1 MDYWQKAPVNR
12 RQQVLIA
19 TMLDDRIPLDHPV
32 RLLDEILAGHD
43 WTSWEAH
50 YHGRLGQPPIHPQV
64 LAAAILYGL
73 IRRIR
78 SSRQLEYAINHSIDF
93 MWLVSGRSID
103 HSTLCEFR
111 TKFKKELKTLYR
123 HVCRIAAAM
132 GLIRLMDVAVDGT
145 RVRSQNGRHKT
156 WNQKQIEA
164 LLDEL
169 ERQCEQQIKQAELED
184 STDALLLDDGESLD
198 RLPPDLADLRE
209 RQVRLRELL
218 RQAQEADQA
227 RRREGIDPEKN
238 PAQIPRTDPD
248 SRVLPN
254 KEGGYAPNYTPVT
267 AVDAEGG
274 FIVSTAV
281 LADTAEQTAVVPL
294 LEDIHETFGEYPQAV
309 SGDGV
314 YATGETLVALDAR
327 DVELFSPLPGPDIEA
342 ENPAERED
350 PTQPVAAEERERL
363 PINPQTKRFD
373 KSSFVYDEQADRYY
387 CPEGRPLDYEET
399 KSETRR
405 GQRVTRRVYRSA
417 DCSGCPLIDQCHKEG
432 TQRGRSVSRDIH
444 EKRRREHARK
454 MATAEAKARYAKR
467 FHTAEVP
474 FALIKEILNLRR
486 FLLRGL
492 PKVETEWLW
501 SCTAHNLNKLMRAV
515 ARLRAEFSKIA
526 MASV

>member
-1 MDYWQKAPVNR
+1 M
-12 RQQVLIA
+12 
-19 TMLDDRIPLDHPV
+19 
-32 RLLDEILAGHD
+32 
-43 WTSWEAH
+43 
-50 YHGRLGQPPIHPQV
+50 
-64 LAAAILYGL
+64 
-73 IRRIR
+73 
-78 SSRQLEYAINHSIDF
+78 
-93 MWLVSGRSID
+93 
-103 HSTLCEFR
+103 
-111 TKFKKELKTLYR
+111 
-123 HVCRIAAAM
+123 
-132 GLIRLMDVAVDGT
+132 
-145 RVRSQNGRHKT
+145 
-156 WNQKQIEA
+156 
-164 LLDEL
+164 
-169 ERQCEQQIKQAELED
+169 
-184 STDALLLDDGESLD
+184 
-198 RLPPDLADLRE
+198 
-209 RQVRLRELL
+209 
-218 RQAQEADQA
+218 
-227 RRREGIDPEKN
+227 
-238 PAQIPRTDPD
+238 
-248 SRVLPN
+248 
-254 KEGGYAPNYTPVT
+254 
-267 AVDAEGG
+267 
-274 FIVSTAV
+274 
-281 LADTAEQTAVVPL
+281 VPL
-294 LEDIHETFGEYPQAV
+294 LEDIHETFGEYPQGV
-309 SGDGV
+309 LGDGV

-387 CPEGRPLDYEET
+387 CPEGRPLDYEEK

-417 DCSGCPLIDQCHKEG
+417 DCSGCPLIAQCHKEG

-444 EKRRREHARK
+444 EKRRRAHARK

-526 MASV
+526 MATV